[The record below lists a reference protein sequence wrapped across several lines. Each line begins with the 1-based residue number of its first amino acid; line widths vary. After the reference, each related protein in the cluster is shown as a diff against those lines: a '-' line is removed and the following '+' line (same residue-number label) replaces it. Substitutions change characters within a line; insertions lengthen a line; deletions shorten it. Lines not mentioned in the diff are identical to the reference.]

1 MASVKVRVA
10 EIFDEH
16 YACAEVVQG
25 EAKSSDMVWL
35 KSK

>member
-1 MASVKVRVA
+1 MASVKVHVA

-16 YACAEVVQG
+16 CAHAEVVQG
-25 EAKSSDMVWL
+25 EAKASDMVWL